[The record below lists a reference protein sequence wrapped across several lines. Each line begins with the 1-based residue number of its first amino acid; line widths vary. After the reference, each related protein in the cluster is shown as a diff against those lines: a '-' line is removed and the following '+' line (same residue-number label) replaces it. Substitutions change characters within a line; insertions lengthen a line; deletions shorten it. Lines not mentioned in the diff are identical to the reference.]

1 MTFSPRLYVQ
11 TNQREE
17 EYRVHQYAATPWTF
31 VSVLSPLSRHMEE
44 AAICSDVIDIIMQ
57 LPMLQSP
64 KTNLQ
69 RFAQTQLPQNE
80 IIFWS
85 IKQLTSRLP
94 VHFQTRRIILW
105 TGHKSFS
112 VFFSPGKEHN
122 RIVSVERDACV
133 GWSPL
138 SSVWKL
144 SLFCLLTCDIVPI

>member
-80 IIFWS
+80 IIF
-85 IKQLTSRLP
+85 
-94 VHFQTRRIILW
+94 
-105 TGHKSFS
+105 
-112 VFFSPGKEHN
+112 
-122 RIVSVERDACV
+122 
-133 GWSPL
+133 
-138 SSVWKL
+138 
-144 SLFCLLTCDIVPI
+144 